1 MKKFLTV
8 ICVLSILSI
17 ASCKKD
23 KKEEVVEKTT
33 LEKIQAKWGVENI
46 TVRLADT
53 SIPLDTTLV
62 IPGKASDYFDF
73 RVDGKVYSMFDGEGD
88 TSTYALSGDSTIL
101 YQGFGDYKI
110 LVLTENSL
118 KLYSK
123 EEQSPELYEETL
135 NLKK

>member
-33 LEKIQAKWGVENI
+33 LEKIQAKWGLENI
-46 TVRLADT
+46 TFKYTINSV
-53 SIPLDTTLV
+53 PFDTTV
-62 IPGKASDYFDF
+62 IYNGVSSDYFDF
-73 RVDGKVYSMFDGEGD
+73 RTDGKAYISVDGEPD
-88 TSTYALSGDSTIL
+88 TSVYALSGDSTIL
-101 YQGFGDYKI
+101 FEEFGSYKI
-110 LVLTENSL
+110 QSMTDNSL
-118 KLYSK
+118 KLFITDQN
-123 EEQSPELYEETL
+123 EDEIAEQTI